1 MALRSEAAVSALGIW
16 LIERTDEYGYDEYD
30 SAVVYAETDDEARE
44 MHPNGY
50 GVIDPEETY
59 SSWTTLEQS
68 HCSSTH
74 RARTSTGAL
83 LQELLRSQ
91 QAKTGNAKTR
101 SYVSNSSTR
110 SGYAARWLLRLPR
123 QLLHLRVL

>member
-59 SSWTTLEQS
+59 SSWTTLE
-68 HCSSTH
+68 HVKVT
-74 RARTSTGAL
+74 RIGTAWDGAMKGVVCA
-83 LQELLRSQ
+83 SF
-91 QAKTGNAKTR
+91 NA
-101 SYVSNSSTR
+101 
-110 SGYAARWLLRLPR
+110 G
-123 QLLHLRVL
+123 